1 MTTQILLVPGFWLGE
16 WAWDDVVPHLRDHGH
31 AVRALTLPGLDPTA
45 SEAERAAATPQ
56 IHADAMADALD
67 RVADRRVVVVHSG
80 AAVAGTLLLD
90 RHPDLID
97 HMVFVDTAPVSD
109 GYAMAADLE
118 GDLPLEAMWDEELE
132 QGSMRD
138 LSEAQ
143 LATFRERAVPE
154 PGGVLR
160 TPVELRD
167 DRRLDV
173 PGTIVCTAFDAEAY
187 RSYAEQGMGF
197 LSGIL
202 HHRAL
207 TFVDLPT
214 GHWPMWSRP
223 AELADVI
230 AAAAAEDPRG

>member
-16 WAWDDVVPHLRDHGH
+16 WAWDDVVPHLRERGY
-31 AVRALTLPGLDPTA
+31 AVRALTLPGLAPDA
-45 SEAERAAATPQ
+45 SEAQRAGATSES
-56 IHADAMADALD
+56 HARAMADALD

-80 AAVAGTLLLD
+80 AAVAGTVLLD

-97 HMVFVDTAPVSD
+97 HMVFVDTSPVAD

-118 GDLPLEAMWDEELE
+118 GDLPLDAMWEEELE
-132 QGSMRD
+132 QGAMRD
-138 LSEAQ
+138 LSEDQ

-160 TPVELRD
+160 TPVSLHD
-167 DRRLDV
+167 DRRNDV
-173 PGTIVCTAFDAEAY
+173 PATVVCTAFDAAAF
-187 RSYAEQGMGF
+187 RAYAEQGAGF
-197 LSGIL
+197 LSGLL

-207 TFVDLPT
+207 TLVDLPT

-230 AAAAAEDPRG
+230 AAAAERDPWG